1 MLQMVNTKRINYI
14 AVFYI
19 GDNRDYENYQEL
31 SKTDPLYFIE
41 RHIEFLKTCTDEVAL
56 ASFVVN
62 DDISDE
68 LKAEITNAVSELDIN
83 NEVVFRKNGGYSYG
97 GWNDVI
103 IKNLHDYDYF
113 FMIEDDYVP
122 ENPESFEPFLE
133 RITDATPYVCCVA
146 NTGTVGKLHA
156 ANSNGMVSAEACRK
170 VYEKTGSVFRVK
182 DDAVTIQEAWW
193 IQVNFLDSFTE
204 MGYNIRDILDEYS
217 VIHPLNCHENHLSIF
232 GDIDNPTPIKP
243 ILLVN

>member
-1 MLQMVNTKRINYI
+1 MASTKRINYI

-41 RHIEFLKTCTDEVAL
+41 RHIEFLATCSDEVAL

-68 LKAEITNAVSELDIN
+68 LKEEINNAVYKLAIPT
-83 NEVVFRKNGGYSYG
+83 EVIFRKNGGYSYG

-103 IKNLHDYDYF
+103 KKNLSDYDYF

-122 ENPESFEPFLE
+122 EDTEAFRPFLE
-133 RITDATPYVCCVA
+133 RITDETPYVCCVA
-146 NTGTVGKLHA
+146 NHGTVGKFHA
-156 ANSNGMVSAEACRK
+156 ANSNAMVSAEACRK
-170 VYEKTGSVFRVK
+170 VFQKTGDVFRVK
-182 DDAVTIQEAWW
+182 DDAVDIREAWQ
-193 IQVNFLDSFTE
+193 IQINFLDSFTE
-204 MGYNIRDILDEYS
+204 MGYTIRDILDEYS
-217 VIHPLNCHENHLSIF
+217 VIHPVNCHDNQISIY
-232 GDIDNPTPIKP
+232 GDIDKPTPIKP